1 MNTGNFIDYKRKNVS
16 ELTCR
21 ELIEEKNLLESE
33 INKRRYKKEKELEY
47 IYEQKKKSLYHTFDN
62 IISLLELDIDVND
75 VHKELSNGN
84 DIYSAFRH
92 DRCFDIPV
100 SMIENDPILLLHLLY
115 KFTINHMEINMHK
128 ELGKLF

>member
-84 DIYSAFRH
+84 DIYSAFRY
-92 DRCFDIPV
+92 DRHFDILV
-100 SMIENDPILLLHLLY
+100 SMIENDPTLLLNLLY
-115 KFTINHMEINMHK
+115 KFKINHMEIEMHK
-128 ELGKLF
+128 ELGQLF